1 MSRTRRLSV
10 LLAVVSAVVAVPT
23 PALAHGIGGRADL
36 PVPLGYFL
44 AGAGVVLIVSFVAL
58 SVLWKA
64 PRLQGGVAATSAGVP
79 IAGWVP
85 IFGSILGVAFLL
97 LVITAGLFGVQNGT
111 RNVAPSTVWVVF
123 WLVLP
128 FSSAVI
134 GNVYASLNPWRT
146 LSRMILPDALE
157 RKEALARW
165 GVYPAAVALF
175 AFTWLE
181 LVWSDSS
188 NPRTLAVAALVFSF
202 YLIGLAAWIGP
213 NTAMQV
219 GDPFTTYNRVISAI
233 APLGR
238 SSDGR
243 LIWRGWIRALPVLPE
258 WRGVTLF
265 LIVMIGT
272 VSYDGLSATSWWRD
286 LLGGNSGAMW
296 AETAGMVVIIDVI
309 GGAYWIASLAA
320 GEMSG
325 SDRSTGGIAASFAHT
340 LIPIALAYAFAHYF
354 TLVLFEGQLF
364 ISTISDPFGQ
374 GWNLFGTANR
384 EISYW
389 LSPEAVWYVQVA
401 AIVLGHVAGV
411 VLAHDRALVVF
422 PAKSAVRSQ
431 YAMLVLMVL
440 LTSLG
445 LTILAAG

>member
-1 MSRTRRLSV
+1 
-10 LLAVVSAVVAVPT
+10 VPT
-23 PALAHGIGGRADL
+23 I
-36 PVPLGYFL
+36 
-44 AGAGVVLIVSFVAL
+44 
-58 SVLWKA
+58 
-64 PRLQGGVAATSAGVP
+64 
-79 IAGWVP
+79 
-85 IFGSILGVAFLL
+85 GSILGVAFLL
-97 LVITAGLFGVQNGT
+97 LVISAGLVGVQNGT

-128 FSSAVI
+128 FGSAVI

-146 LSRMILPDALE
+146 LSRLILPDAVE
-157 RKEALARW
+157 RREALARW

-188 NPRTLAVAALVFSF
+188 SPRTLAVAALVFSF

-213 NTAMQV
+213 NTAMQF

-233 APLGR
+233 APFGR

-258 WRGVTLF
+258 WRGLTLF

-296 AETAGMVVIIDVI
+296 AETAGMVVIIAVI
-309 GGAYWIASLAA
+309 GGAYWIASMAA
-320 GEMSG
+320 GELSG
-325 SDRSTGGIAASFAHT
+325 SDRSAGGIAASFAHT
-340 LIPIALAYAFAHYF
+340 LVPIALAYAFAHYF

-422 PAKSAVRSQ
+422 PAKTAVRSQ